1 MRNSLLKK
9 VVECSI
15 TNHRGKMI
23 FAAVTYHMF
32 MNHQLKLKYV
42 IDLFLYEYHNL
53 VDMTRKGQV
62 SSGYYL
68 KRV

>member
-1 MRNSLLKK
+1 
-9 VVECSI
+9 
-15 TNHRGKMI
+15 MI

-53 VDMTRKGQV
+53 VYMTTV
-62 SSGYYL
+62 THFTPT
-68 KRV
+68 KRLNAQHLVEY